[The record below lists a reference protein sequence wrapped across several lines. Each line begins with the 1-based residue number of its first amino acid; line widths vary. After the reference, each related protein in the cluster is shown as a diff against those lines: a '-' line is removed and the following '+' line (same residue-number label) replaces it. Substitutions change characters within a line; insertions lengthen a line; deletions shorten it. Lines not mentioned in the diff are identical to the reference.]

1 MRNKEEARRLLA
13 VPFALTRGIR
23 APESGLR
30 RLRTHDAG
38 GRHAWTFDAVI
49 NFRAAGS
56 DGDTVADN
64 YSAAVVEL
72 PVRFD
77 ARIGLER
84 RGFLRRPESLSA
96 PEVEAGTDELRER
109 YSIRA
114 TDPELAERL
123 LDAGVC
129 EWLTGRPG
137 RGFHYEIVHDRVLAY
152 GWRRYL
158 GGRGPLRAAL
168 GLAQS
173 LG

>member
-1 MRNKEEARRLLA
+1 
-13 VPFALTRGIR
+13 
-23 APESGLR
+23 
-30 RLRTHDAG
+30 
-38 GRHAWTFDAVI
+38 
-49 NFRAAGS
+49 
-56 DGDTVADN
+56 
-64 YSAAVVEL
+64 
-72 PVRFD
+72 
-77 ARIGLER
+77 
-84 RGFLRRPESLSA
+84 
-96 PEVEAGTDELRER
+96 VEAGTDELRER

-123 LDAGVC
+123 LDVGVC

-173 LG
+173 LS

>member
-1 MRNKEEARRLLA
+1 MRNKEDARSLLA
-13 VPFALTRGIR
+13 VPFALTRSIR

-30 RLRTHDAG
+30 RFRTRDAH
-38 GRHAWTFDAVI
+38 GRRAWTFDVVI
-49 NFRAAGS
+49 NVRSAGS
-56 DGDTVADN
+56 DGDMVADN

-72 PVRFD
+72 PLRFD
-77 ARIGLER
+77 GRVGLAR
-84 RGFLRRPESLSA
+84 RGFLRRPENLAA
-96 PEVEAGTDELRER
+96 PEVEIGPEELRER
-109 YSIRA
+109 FAIRA
-114 TDPELAERL
+114 SNPGLAEQI
-123 LDAGVC
+123 LDDRVS

-168 GLAQS
+168 GLAES